1 MELEIELLQIPVGMY
16 PKCPLQQLFHAKL
29 SWIMQVNQAL
39 LHRWALRPR
48 CQNLH
53 FASVCRTSEYLS
65 MWRRKCS
72 SKWSSGP

>member
-1 MELEIELLQIPVGMY
+1 
-16 PKCPLQQLFHAKL
+16 L